1 MTARLPF
8 TQLAVRRAIKAARL
22 EGLRVTGIAKDGTVL
37 VDDGDNCRERV
48 AAPAT
53 APTGYEDAET

>member
-1 MTARLPF
+1 LTTKIPF

-37 VDDGDNCRERV
+37 VEDGDTERKRV
-48 AAPAT
+48 DAPAV

>member
-1 MTARLPF
+1 MTTRLPF
-8 TQLAVRRAIKAARL
+8 TQLAVRRAIRAARA
-22 EGLRVTGIAKDGTVL
+22 EGCSAVEIRPDGSMIVK
-37 VDDGDNCRERV
+37 VGDGGQDRV